1 VLITAIRLAGWFAV
15 LVIVVL
21 SVTPGQLRPDVLG
34 EKHIEH
40 LTAYMGTAMLLATGY
55 PERSQSIT
63 IGILLSISSAI
74 LEVVQLGISGRS
86 SSVADFVASSLGAWI
101 GVAVICGLRVAV
113 KRPHHK

>member
-1 VLITAIRLAGWFAV
+1 MLITAIRVAGWFAV
-15 LVIVVL
+15 LVVIAL

-55 PERSQSIT
+55 PARSQSIT
-63 IGILLSISSAI
+63 IGILLSLCSGF

-101 GVAVICGLRVAV
+101 GVAVIYGLRAAV
-113 KRPHHK
+113 KRPHPK